1 MSHAFRTD
9 GADGTGRPSM
19 VDWDLAVRIGSRL
32 AGEGPTVGRDEA
44 ADIVEELRAGADRS
58 TGLVREFTGLVAR
71 DALPAGGAPVLVVD
85 RAGWVQANADAFA
98 TLLAP

>member
-9 GADGTGRPSM
+9 GADGAGRPDM

-44 ADIVEELRAGADRS
+44 AALVEELRAGADLS
-58 TGLVREFTGLVAR
+58 TGLVREFTGLVSR
-71 DALPAGGAPVLVVD
+71 DHSAPVLVVD
-85 RAGWVQANADAFA
+85 RLELSELVGDAA
-98 TLLAP
+98 VDLIG